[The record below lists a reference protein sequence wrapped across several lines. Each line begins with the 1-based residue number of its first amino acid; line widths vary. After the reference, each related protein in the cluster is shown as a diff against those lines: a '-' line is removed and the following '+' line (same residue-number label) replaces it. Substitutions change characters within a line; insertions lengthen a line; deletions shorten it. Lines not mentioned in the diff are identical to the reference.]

1 MGDEMK
7 KVKFLFTVKD
17 NTNTQIE
24 QKTYQAGAIAKL
36 PQELVD
42 HFVARE
48 VIELVNDTKKKKV
61 LKSNY
66 EKKVVKPKTEKKT
79 LKSTRDAK

>member
-24 QKTYQAGAIAKL
+24 QKTYQVGAIAKL

-42 HFVARE
+42 HFLARE
-48 VIELVNDTKKKKV
+48 VIELVKEEKV
-61 LKSNY
+61 LKSTLV
-66 EKKVVKPKTEKKT
+66 KKVVNYANREKKT
-79 LKSTRDAK
+79 KK